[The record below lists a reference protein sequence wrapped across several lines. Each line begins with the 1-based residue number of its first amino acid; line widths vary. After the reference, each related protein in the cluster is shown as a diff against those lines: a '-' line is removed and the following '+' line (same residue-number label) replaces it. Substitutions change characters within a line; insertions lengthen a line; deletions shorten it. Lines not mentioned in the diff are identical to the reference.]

1 MYYWL
6 SDLALP
12 ESPRSTS
19 LTLFLRSFARPPTE
33 EDGMAGLSD
42 RGAAAAGGGRG
53 ADDWVGLVEWEPD
66 GEGVLAS
73 RWSSAFNAMAL
84 QDVDQPEESLL

>member
-1 MYYWL
+1 
-6 SDLALP
+6 
-12 ESPRSTS
+12 
-19 LTLFLRSFARPPTE
+19 
-33 EDGMAGLSD
+33 MAGLSD

-66 GEGVLAS
+66 GEEVLAS

-84 QDVDQPEESLL
+84 QDVYQPEESLL